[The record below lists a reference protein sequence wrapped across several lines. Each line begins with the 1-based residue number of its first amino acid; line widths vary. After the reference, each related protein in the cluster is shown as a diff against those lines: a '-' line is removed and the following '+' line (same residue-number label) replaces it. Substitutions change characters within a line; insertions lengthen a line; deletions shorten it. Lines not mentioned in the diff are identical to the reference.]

1 MEISLLGFALGLL
14 LLAIPLYVV
23 WTVDTRR
30 MRRLLVSLGR
40 MALMVGAL
48 GGLIHLLMRWNS
60 VPLTLLAGVAV
71 LLASAAITVRHARL
85 GMARLLL
92 PVVVGTL
99 PAVLFVSL
107 YMVFLVLGQ
116 RQVFDTRLFIPV
128 LALVIG
134 GIIGLNARGL
144 HTYYMG
150 LQHHAQLYHYLLGNG
165 GTHREALRHFVRR
178 SFQAALYPLLKQM
191 SGMVTLSAPS
201 LLLALVLAGVDV
213 GTAVAF
219 QLLLFV
225 AVLAAST
232 ASLWITLEI
241 GRRYGFDDYGRLRP
255 VSSGVPAGP
264 AGPTAAP
271 QTGPDERQTSA
282 AAPAEASL
290 SSPSAPLHTDSESR
304 PPAQ

>member
-23 WTVDTRR
+23 WTVDARR

-134 GIIGLNARGL
+134 GIIGLNAR
-144 HTYYMG
+144 
-150 LQHHAQLYHYLLGNG
+150 
-165 GTHREALRHFVRR
+165 RC
-178 SFQAALYPLLKQM
+178 
-191 SGMVTLSAPS
+191 TLTTWVCSTMRNSTITCWA
-201 LLLALVLAGVDV
+201 
-213 GTAVAF
+213 TA
-219 QLLLFV
+219 
-225 AVLAAST
+225 
-232 ASLWITLEI
+232 E
-241 GRRYGFDDYGRLRP
+241 
-255 VSSGVPAGP
+255 
-264 AGPTAAP
+264 PTARPCA
-271 QTGPDERQTSA
+271 TLCGA
-282 AAPAEASL
+282 AF
-290 SSPSAPLHTDSESR
+290 R
-304 PPAQ
+304 PPSTRC